1 MAVPLAFPVVPFGD
15 LGGNETAER
24 IVNILKE
31 KGIKGSQISSQSYNG
46 IYIRESVSEKVAQN
60 MGLPAESH
68 VNWDAMH
75 RAGRS
80 DYHVLKDN
88 TFVDNVKTT
97 VQDVQNESN
106 PVQYYAIC

>member
-1 MAVPLAFPVVPFGD
+1 
-15 LGGNETAER
+15 
-24 IVNILKE
+24 
-31 KGIKGSQISSQSYNG
+31 
-46 IYIRESVSEKVAQN
+46 

-75 RAGRS
+75 RAGCS

>member
-1 MAVPLAFPVVPFGD
+1 MAVPLGFPVVPFGD

-31 KGIKGSQISSQSYNG
+31 KGIKGSQRYNG
-46 IYIRESVSEKVAQN
+46 LYIRESVSEKEAQK

-75 RAGRS
+75 RVGRS
-80 DYHVLKDN
+80 D
-88 TFVDNVKTT
+88 
-97 VQDVQNESN
+97 
-106 PVQYYAIC
+106 